1 MLISPLSLA
10 LGVGCYC
17 FLNKEGL
24 ANVKMMQKI
33 QQVFSEEKKFTL
45 IVHAIPAQ
53 NLRDY
58 FAPETQF
65 KSSELVEVA
74 EDYLIVKKQG
84 QLVLIPEQQIALV
97 IIS

>member
-1 MLISPLSLA
+1 M
-10 LGVGCYC
+10 
-17 FLNKEGL
+17 
-24 ANVKMMQKI
+24 
-33 QQVFSEEKKFTL
+33 
-45 IVHAIPAQ
+45 HAIPAQ

-84 QLVLIPEQQIALV
+84 QLVLIPEDQIAMV
-97 IIS
+97 IISWLVSQCLSLDWSDVHKKQPIQDWLLFLILFTIWCVTKYQ

>member
-17 FLNKEGL
+17 FLNKEGQ
-24 ANVKMMQKI
+24 ANMKMMQKI

-65 KSSELVEVA
+65 KSSELVA

-84 QLVLIPEQQIALV
+84 QLVLIPEDQIAMV

>member
-1 MLISPLSLA
+1 M
-10 LGVGCYC
+10 
-17 FLNKEGL
+17 
-24 ANVKMMQKI
+24 
-33 QQVFSEEKKFTL
+33 
-45 IVHAIPAQ
+45 HAIPAQ

-84 QLVLIPEQQIALV
+84 QLVLIPEDQIAMV
-97 IIS
+97 IISCLYIIKLK